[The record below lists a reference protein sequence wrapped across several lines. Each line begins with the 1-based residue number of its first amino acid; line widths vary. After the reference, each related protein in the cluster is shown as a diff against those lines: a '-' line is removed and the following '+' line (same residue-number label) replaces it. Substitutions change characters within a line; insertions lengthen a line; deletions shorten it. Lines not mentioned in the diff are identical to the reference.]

1 MGHVQGSRAWSQY
14 KSFTAQIDTQA
25 LARSLETVSVL
36 KLSSVTLGR
45 ITEGMPSSLSDAGI
59 SSVESDASVLAARLA
74 LDAARAAVLDRHP

>member
-1 MGHVQGSRAWSQY
+1 M
-14 KSFTAQIDTQA
+14 
-25 LARSLETVSVL
+25 L

-45 ITEGMPSSLSDAGI
+45 ITEGMPSSLSEAGI